1 MLRVEIGVGRRGPPR
16 CRMTRLSAR
25 WVLKGFSLDTIPG
38 RRLTGGITTL
48 PTSVFVLHFKML
60 VGACCCFGW
69 AAEVQNIREEHL
81 LAVHDMSI
89 QGSTHFLDRQ
99 LHVSSGI
106 QVADTAVICRQHD
119 IPERVMKDV
128 GEFPI
133 EVN

>member
-1 MLRVEIGVGRRGPPR
+1 
-16 CRMTRLSAR
+16 
-25 WVLKGFSLDTIPG
+25 
-38 RRLTGGITTL
+38 
-48 PTSVFVLHFKML
+48 
-60 VGACCCFGW
+60 
-69 AAEVQNIREEHL
+69 
-81 LAVHDMSI
+81 MSI